1 MVDVSE
7 YAYGVGDM
15 ALPGGAEKMKLAD
28 YRISLT
34 HSFAD
39 IADIWKSFEESALC
53 TPFQHYHWLE
63 SWQREIGRHKSV
75 TPCLFHGTASD
86 GTTLFILPLAY
97 WRHPGTRIRILGW
110 LGDEHSNYKMGLFR
124 REWVKMLTPHAADE
138 ILNNALGFLPQ
149 IDLIRLCAGPGK
161 WEGISNPFT
170 KTGALPSASH
180 AHAISL
186 VEDFEALYAARR
198 SAATIK
204 KARKRERSFNRRH
217 PLEPG
222 LARKPDEIRKILDEM
237 FRQKEFRLA
246 EMGVHNFF
254 SNKGMKEFFTENALF
269 EQSGKEKRFH
279 LFYLKA
285 GGEIAATWIGISHRG
300 RMCGMMNT
308 MSNKPE
314 LRKHSPGEVL
324 LRHAIKYCCENGFHT
339 FDLAVGESRYKSE
352 WCDQSM
358 TLYETIV
365 PVTLKGHVH
374 KQAAKL
380 RLKAKRLI
388 KQSGL
393 LWPLCKRLRA
403 WTACSLRM
411 IFNCAKNRTVS
422 GQS

>member
-15 ALPGGAEKMKLAD
+15 ALSVGAGKSSPAD

-39 IADIWKSFEESALC
+39 IADMWKSFEGNALC

-63 SWQREIGRHKSV
+63 SWYREIGRHKGV
-75 TPCLFHGTASD
+75 TPCLFHGTDAD
-86 GTTLFILPLAY
+86 GSTLFILPLAY
-97 WRHPGTRIRILGW
+97 WSHPGTRIRILGW

-124 REWVKMLTPHAADE
+124 RDWLKTLTAQGASE
-138 ILNNALGFLPQ
+138 IMNEAIGFLPQ
-149 IDLIRLCAGPGK
+149 IDLISLCAGPGV

-170 KTGALPSASH
+170 KKAALPSASH
-180 AHAISL
+180 AHAITL
-186 VEDFEALYAARR
+186 EKDFEALYAARR

-204 KARKRERSFNRRH
+204 KARKRERSFNRHH
-217 PLEPG
+217 PLETG
-222 LARKPDEIRKILDEM
+222 LAASPDEIRKILDEM

-254 SNKGMKEFFTENALF
+254 ADKGVKEFFIENALS
-269 EQSGKEKRFH
+269 ENDKRTRRFH

-285 GGEIAATWIGISHRG
+285 GGEVAATWMGISHRG

-308 MSNKPE
+308 MSSKPE

-324 LRHAIKYCCENGFHT
+324 LRYAIKYCCENGFHT
-339 FDLAVGESRYKSE
+339 FDLAVGESRYKAE
-352 WCDQSM
+352 WCDQNLP
-358 TLYETIV
+358 LYETII
-365 PVTLKGHVH
+365 PVTLKGHLH
-374 KQAAKL
+374 ERAARL

-388 KQSGL
+388 KQSRL
-393 LWPLCKRLRA
+393 LWPLCQRLRA
-403 WTACSLRM
+403 WAAYSLRV
-411 IFNCAKNRTVS
+411 IFSCGKSLIVR